1 MTFHPEWYIGAAF
14 IAFIA
19 LVALTIAP
27 PVLDQWAVSHLP
39 PAVRAATE
47 DRLPGSQT
55 IRVET
60 RAEGGQTVYDLH
72 MRQGHERY
80 VVRVTPDGRVL
91 RSSHA
96 VGILDL
102 PDALQARLRER
113 CPAASRI
120 RDVTAVT
127 AGNGEEWYEVRV
139 VAEGTPSTIVLD
151 AGEAAGGATVADD
164 MLDRHRSQ
172 VSDGP
177 ATG

>member
-1 MTFHPEWYIGAAF
+1 MTFHPERYIGA
-14 IAFIA
+14 AFIA

-39 PAVRAATE
+39 PAAQAAIE

-55 IRVET
+55 IRAET

-80 VVRVTPDGRVL
+80 VVRVTPEGRVL

-113 CPAASRI
+113 RPAASRI
-120 RDVTAVT
+120 RDVMAVT
-127 AGNGEEWYEVRV
+127 ASSGEEWYEVRV
-139 VAEGTPSTIVLD
+139 IAEGTPGTIVLD
-151 AGEAAGGATVADD
+151 AGEAAGDATVADGI
-164 MLDRHRSQ
+164 LDRHRSQ
-172 VSDGP
+172 VTYGP
-177 ATG
+177 AAG

>member
-1 MTFHPEWYIGAAF
+1 MTFHPERYIGAAF
-14 IAFIA
+14 VA
-19 LVALTIAP
+19 LVALTITP
-27 PVLDQWAVSHLP
+27 PVLDRWAVSHLP
-39 PAVRAATE
+39 PAVQAAIE
-47 DRLPGSQT
+47 DRLPGSET

-72 MRQGHERY
+72 TRQGHERY
-80 VVRVTPDGRVL
+80 VVRVTPEGRVL

-113 CPAASRI
+113 CPATYRV

-127 AGNGEEWYEVRV
+127 ARNGEGWYEVRV
-139 VAEGTPSTIVLD
+139 VAEGTPSTIVLG
-151 AGEAAGGATVADD
+151 AGEVTVADD
-164 MLDRHRSQ
+164 ILDRHRSQ
-172 VSDGP
+172 VTYGP